1 MKRKELRK
9 EYRLKKKNLKQEYR
23 VQKKETTNKKELRKE
38 YKKNKKLLLT
48 EYVEKIN
55 VEYNVDPKK
64 DAPYRVVLE
73 EIGNAV
79 THGVG
84 SGLSIVAFILMLL
97 KADTSID
104 IFSSIVYF
112 IGLFILFTM
121 SCLYHSF
128 PYASKVKKVF
138 RRFDYLSIYLL
149 IGATF
154 APILLSYI
162 GGTLGNIFF
171 LIQWIVIIFG
181 VTMISI
187 FGPGK
192 MKWLHLTLY
201 IILGWCGIIFIP
213 HMISNDFNLFISIL
227 GGGVIYTI
235 GIIPFSIDKKVTHF
249 LWHFFVLFG
258 AITQWIGIYLY
269 IF

>member
-9 EYRLKKKNLKQEYR
+9 EYRLKKKQL
-23 VQKKETTNKKELRKE
+23 KKEYQISKRQTDNKKQLRKE
-38 YKKNKKLLLT
+38 YKKNKKELLF

-55 VEYNVDPKK
+55 IEYNIDPKK
-64 DAPYRVVLE
+64 DAPYRYLLE
-73 EIGNAV
+73 EIGNAI

-84 SGLSIVAFILMLL
+84 SLLSIVALILMLL
-97 KADTSID
+97 KSDSITD
-104 IFSSIVYF
+104 MFSSIVYF

-128 PYASKVKKVF
+128 PYASTVKKVF

-162 GGTLGNIFF
+162 GGTSGNIFF
-171 LIQWIVIIFG
+171 LVQWIIIVFG
-181 VTMISI
+181 VTMISV

-192 MKWLHLTLY
+192 IKWLHFTLY
-201 IILGWCGIIFIP
+201 ILLGWCGIMFIP
-213 HMISNDFNLFISIL
+213 QMLNDNINLFFFIL
-227 GGGVIYTI
+227 GGGVIYTL
-235 GIIPFSIDKKVTHF
+235 GIIPFTIDKKVSHF

-258 AITQWIGIYLY
+258 AIIQWFGIYLY